1 ATLARGEDR
10 RRALTVAVQE
20 RLLTVVFAPTG
31 TPAASRIDLESLP
44 YDRVPALVR
53 EATTTLGVGT
63 LSTWQLTADRLTGT
77 VVLRVSVDMAVNVVG
92 VLVVV
97 AAAVVGVVAL

>member
-1 ATLARGEDR
+1 MTGTVALGSGQSFLGEGRLGGSVATLARGEDR

-44 YDRVPALVR
+44 YDRV
-53 EATTTLGVGT
+53 
-63 LSTWQLTADRLTGT
+63 
-77 VVLRVSVDMAVNVVG
+77 
-92 VLVVV
+92 
-97 AAAVVGVVAL
+97 